1 VTSSKSLSI
10 VIATTQPW
18 PEARAVLD
26 SLHDQAAEEDAEIV
40 LAHRGDGF
48 PDPAGASYPRVRPLV
63 APGASANELRGVA
76 LDEARGEVVAVTE
89 DHCLVAPDWVE
100 AILRAHSEYPR
111 AAAIGGAVENGATA
125 RAIDWAAYFLGNAYA
140 MAPLRGGDRLAAQA
154 NVSHKRWALPER
166 IPRGGFFEL
175 DHAADLSARGEE
187 LRADPRM
194 VVWHDQ
200 SLGFRGTL
208 AINFHAART
217 AAGLRAAEMGPAR
230 RLAQAFVTPVR
241 HSGAVALH
249 LSQVWRKR
257 RLRRRLLAVSP
268 CIALVAGCAI
278 AGTFAGF
285 VAGPGD
291 SARHIR

>member
-1 VTSSKSLSI
+1 VTPLSI

-26 SLHDQAAEEDAEIV
+26 SLHDQAAREDAEIV

-48 PDPAGASYPRVRPLV
+48 PDPAADRYPRVRPLV
-63 APGASANELRGVA
+63 EPGASANELRGVA
-76 LDEARGEVVAVTE
+76 LDGARGEVVAVTE

-100 AILRAHSEYPR
+100 AILRAHREHQR
-111 AAAIGGAVENGATA
+111 AAVIGGAVENGATD

-140 MAPLRGGDRLAAQA
+140 MAPLSERDRLAAQA
-154 NVSHKRWALPER
+154 NVSYKRWALPER
-166 IPRGGFFEL
+166 IPHGGFFEL
-175 DHAADLSARGEE
+175 DHNAALAARGEE
-187 LRADPRM
+187 LRADPRL

-208 AINFHAART
+208 AVNFHAART
-217 AAGLRAAEMGPAR
+217 AAGLRAGEMGPLR
-230 RLAQAFVTPVR
+230 RTVRALVTPVR

-249 LSQVWRKR
+249 LSAVWRKR
-257 RLRRRLLAVSP
+257 RLRRRMLAVSP
-268 CIALVAGCAI
+268 GIALIAGCAI
-278 AGTFAGF
+278 AGTFTGF
-285 VAGPGD
+285 VAGPGT